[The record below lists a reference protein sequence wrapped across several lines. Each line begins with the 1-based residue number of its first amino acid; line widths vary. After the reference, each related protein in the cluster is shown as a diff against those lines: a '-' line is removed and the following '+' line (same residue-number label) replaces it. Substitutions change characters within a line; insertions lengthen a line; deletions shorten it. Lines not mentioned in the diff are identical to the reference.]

1 MLLNPSVDPVTG
13 LVVLIF
19 SSPGAALL
27 MAGAIL
33 AAAIALIVLSGFFE
47 YRPLVSSLLQ
57 RINALNQLGGR
68 SLSAQQAF
76 AQRFGD
82 IDKTMGSSLT
92 APPPLVLG
100 WSHWRGLL
108 AQDDSGRLTTSA
120 RAAETFG
127 RFDAPARS
135 LEWWANIFV
144 AIGLVV
150 TFLGIVAA
158 LTEAVSTMQAG
169 SSGAMQAALLS
180 LLAIAATKFWTSIA
194 GVFSSILLRMVA
206 RRWRDRIAHHEA
218 DFFATLDGLVIFSPP
233 ERVAQEQLAI
243 LRRIEITLGGRAP
256 DAAAPAPA
264 PAQ

>member
-1 MLLNPSVDPVTG
+1 
-13 LVVLIF
+13 
-19 SSPGAALL
+19 

-33 AAAIALIVLSGFFE
+33 AAAVALIVLSGFFE

-57 RINALNQLGGR
+57 RINALSQLGGR
-68 SLSAQQAF
+68 NLSAQQAF
-76 AQRFGD
+76 AQKFAE

-108 AQDDSGRLTTSA
+108 ASDDQGRFTTSA
-120 RAAETFG
+120 RAAETFA

-144 AIGLVV
+144 AVGLVV

-169 SSGAMQAALLS
+169 SAGAMQGALLG

-194 GVFSSILLRMVA
+194 GVFSSIILRLVA
-206 RRWRDRIAHHEA
+206 RRWRDRIAHYEA
-218 DFFATLDGLVIFSPP
+218 DFFASLDGLVVFSPP

-243 LRRIEITLGGRAP
+243 LRRLEVSLSGRAS
-256 DAAAPAPA
+256 AETM
-264 PAQ
+264 Q